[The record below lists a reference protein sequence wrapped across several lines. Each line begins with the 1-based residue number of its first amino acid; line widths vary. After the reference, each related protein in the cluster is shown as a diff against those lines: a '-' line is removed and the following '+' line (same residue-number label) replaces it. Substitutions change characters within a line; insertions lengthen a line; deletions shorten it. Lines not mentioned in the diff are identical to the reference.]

1 MSIMSWRSSEKKSE
15 SHGCCH
21 YCQYFLGGSAVNA
34 GDGRHSRFSGS
45 LVRGGQFDGGAKDRA
60 GYVDYREVKSRIK
73 SGSGVLFLSVSA
85 SLLTAL
91 FCVLLV
97 KLVTGNFGDSFLGEF
112 LDLALRLSGSSFR
125 SDVVDVGAVVAGA
138 EVALAALS
146 WRQHK
151 RPAGEGV
158 RRVGMM
164 WLIDVF
170 DDARREDIAAD
181 LMCVLTACFGA
192 LVVAFWV
199 SVFAAQY
206 CGIQVDGDVFVG
218 IVLIFTSG
226 VIALLPLLSRPSGNG
241 VVRDYAVALQN
252 VVSWVRWGC
261 VSKWMTCRGRVS
273 VPRAVGG
280 YAVTFAISAVMFGL
294 AWWACAGVGAVGF
307 AILYGMVCCLFV
319 WLMVED
325 VPNVILSKPFARFAA
340 IFNFIS
346 VSIAAFVLPSFVAVL
361 KFGVGGAW
369 PTMCACIVWLIV
381 MYLFMF
387 RGIKVPVLAGLMC
400 FRLCRYQN
408 ALKRIYL
415 DLVEGEM
422 LHDRDELGD
431 VANILIPMGSVIL
444 MEGEKPPGVSCA
456 KVWSRRAGAM
466 VPEEGKPRRPGPHA
480 VDLRAYVAE
489 TLGIVLPGTG
499 TPALPSRVR
508 SSNSAIDE
516 WHIDSSY

>member
-181 LMCVLTACFGA
+181 LMRVLTACFGA

-346 VSIAAFVLPSFVAVL
+346 VSIAAFVLCSIKNEPIAVNTHISISKYRIAVPML
-361 KFGVGGAW
+361 SRNVRKAVK
-369 PTMCACIVWLIV
+369 MLNSKLIGNKIIFIIH
-381 MYLFMF
+381 L
-387 RGIKVPVLAGLMC
+387 I
-400 FRLCRYQN
+400 N
-408 ALKRIYL
+408 T
-415 DLVEGEM
+415 
-422 LHDRDELGD
+422 LHF
-431 VANILIPMGSVIL
+431 
-444 MEGEKPPGVSCA
+444 
-456 KVWSRRAGAM
+456 
-466 VPEEGKPRRPGPHA
+466 
-480 VDLRAYVAE
+480 Y
-489 TLGIVLPGTG
+489 
-499 TPALPSRVR
+499 
-508 SSNSAIDE
+508 
-516 WHIDSSY
+516 

>member
-1 MSIMSWRSSEKKSE
+1 
-15 SHGCCH
+15 
-21 YCQYFLGGSAVNA
+21 
-34 GDGRHSRFSGS
+34 
-45 LVRGGQFDGGAKDRA
+45 
-60 GYVDYREVKSRIK
+60 
-73 SGSGVLFLSVSA
+73 
-85 SLLTAL
+85 
-91 FCVLLV
+91 
-97 KLVTGNFGDSFLGEF
+97 
-112 LDLALRLSGSSFR
+112 
-125 SDVVDVGAVVAGA
+125 
-138 EVALAALS
+138 
-146 WRQHK
+146 
-151 RPAGEGV
+151 
-158 RRVGMM
+158 
-164 WLIDVF
+164 
-170 DDARREDIAAD
+170 
-181 LMCVLTACFGA
+181 
-192 LVVAFWV
+192 
-199 SVFAAQY
+199 
-206 CGIQVDGDVFVG
+206 
-218 IVLIFTSG
+218 
-226 VIALLPLLSRPSGNG
+226 
-241 VVRDYAVALQN
+241 
-252 VVSWVRWGC
+252 
-261 VSKWMTCRGRVS
+261 MTCRGRVS

-325 VPNVILSKPFARFAA
+325 VPNVILSKPFVRFAA